1 MKTKQLVLAALF
13 IAIGVVL
20 PQAFHTVPNA
30 GSIFLPMHIPVLIAG
45 FALGP
50 VFGAICG
57 VITPILSHLIFSMP
71 PVPMLAQ
78 MVCELAVYGF
88 LTGLLSRVFDVGSN
102 LGKIYVVLILSMIG
116 GRVIYGLLNY
126 FIFKAGAYSLQ
137 MWLSAAFIKALPGI
151 AIQLVLIPILVSRLK
166 KANLI

>member
-1 MKTKQLVLAALF
+1 
-13 IAIGVVL
+13 
-20 PQAFHTVPNA
+20 
-30 GSIFLPMHIPVLIAG
+30 
-45 FALGP
+45 
-50 VFGAICG
+50 
-57 VITPILSHLIFSMP
+57 
-71 PVPMLAQ
+71 MLAQ

-102 LGKIYVVLILSMIG
+102 LGKIYVVLILSMVG